1 MTQSARY
8 AWWLLI
14 ALFGFLILLNN
25 LTFLVLFFR
34 RESPSLMERQ
44 VRYGLDFQLRYALFM
59 SGSGW
64 LREGLKPAVESM
76 SASIRKELYGTEAEW
91 EARLYVALLEQL
103 GGVSGSDSTLKGLEE
118 APSLRLLPHERR
130 WYAPLWRTA
139 LEGQLQPQQVA
150 PLRDALTSSAPPLAL
165 KLAESLMWQRAG
177 DSRRAQAMLT
187 ELRRGSQLRLT
198 MLGVAFCC
206 GSLLVLAG
214 IGLLVWYLVQRNSL
228 AARPLSDASPFILD
242 PTLWALVLFLIV
254 LLNGQIA
261 AETLRL
267 ERWLDAEWVL
277 IATYLTAGL
286 VSLLF
291 LWWWSREGAN
301 PAGILRFRGSIWGQL
316 GAALMGFAIYLPLML
331 LSLIV
336 VIWLAPALPSEQI
349 NPLAERSL
357 DEMGF
362 GMAMWMVLL
371 AVVFAPIVEEVL
383 FRGVLFQVLW
393 QRTGRVW
400 LSALVSGFLFAAI
413 HPQFLGGILTVTLL
427 GVILAMVY
435 AHTRSLLP
443 CILIHAFNNGMA
455 TLAQWVFGG

>member
-14 ALFGFLILLNN
+14 ALFGLLILLNN
-25 LTFLVLFFR
+25 LVFLMLFFR
-34 RESPSLMERQ
+34 RESPSLMARQ
-44 VRYGLDFQLRYALFM
+44 VRYGLDFQLRYALFI
-59 SGSGW
+59 SGSGL
-64 LREGLKPAVESM
+64 LRGGLKPAAEQM
-76 SASIRKELYGTEAEW
+76 CASIREELYGTEAEW

-103 GGVSGSDSTLKGLEE
+103 SGVGNPGSTLQGLGE

-130 WYAPLWRTA
+130 WYASLWRIA
-139 LEGQLQPQQVA
+139 LEGQLKPQQVA

-198 MLGVAFCC
+198 MLSIAFCC
-206 GSLLVLAG
+206 GFLWALTG
-214 IGLLVWYLVQRNSL
+214 IGLLLWYLVQRNSL

-242 PTLWALVLFLIV
+242 PTLWALVLFLIL

-267 ERWLDAEWVL
+267 ERWLNAEWVL

-286 VSLLF
+286 APLLF

-349 NPLAERSL
+349 NPLMDRSL

-362 GMAMWMVLL
+362 WMAIWMVLL
-371 AVVFAPIVEEVL
+371 AVVFAPVVEEVL

-400 LSALVSGFLFAAI
+400 LSAVVSGFLFAVI

-443 CILIHAFNNGMA
+443 CIVIHALNNGMA
-455 TLAQWVFGG
+455 TLVQWVFGG

>member
-14 ALFGFLILLNN
+14 ALFGFLIFLNN
-25 LTFLVLFFR
+25 LVFLVLFFR
-34 RESPSLMERQ
+34 QGSPSMMERQ

-59 SGSGW
+59 SGSGF
-64 LREGLKPAVESM
+64 LREGLKPAVEGM
-76 SASIRKELYGTEAEW
+76 CASIRKELYGTEAEW

-103 GGVSGSDSTLKGLEE
+103 SEVGDLRSTLKGLEE

-130 WYAPLWRTA
+130 WYASLWRAA
-139 LEGQLQPQQVA
+139 LEGQLQPQQVE

-165 KLAESLMWQRAG
+165 KLAEGLMWQRAG
-177 DSRRAQAMLT
+177 DSRRAQAILT

-206 GSLLVLAG
+206 GSLWVLAG
-214 IGLLVWYLVQRNSL
+214 IGLLIWYLVQRNAL
-228 AARPLSDASPFILD
+228 AVRPLPDASPFILD

-301 PAGILRFRGSIWGQL
+301 PAGLLRFRGSIWGQL

-443 CILIHAFNNGMA
+443 CIVIHALNNGMA
-455 TLAQWVFGG
+455 TLVQWVFGG